1 MEKINEAEQIPWI
14 NLAAGCG
21 AEKILCKIAESTF
34 RDRLFLKNDNFLG
47 RKQYQKNLLDH
58 MEFFSPQEDMAD
70 TIKGL
75 EELFPLKAPLDE
87 GQGAESNEFENSQN
101 VESSVYAK
109 DECEPS
115 QNMPVYKKAE
125 EKISDNFRNL
135 GESQEEFLER
145 SQELQI
151 FRYENQEYKV
161 EGERKNPKIFLEIM
175 WNPYRIPFELE
186 IIPYKGHNIYPREKE
201 LEEVTFGKEKIVYY
215 KFPSEEYLA
224 RGFYEILNSLELLN
238 DLSWYKEIY
247 DILIAESVDGRKVW
261 DSFRRLLLEQPMP
274 SVEKRMDTLKSYED
288 YWYMKKKW
296 KSQSRRE
303 KKEYPQWNQVI
314 QMFGQFF
321 TPVFDGVMKDEVFIG
336 DWMPQLGRYLD

>member
-1 MEKINEAEQIPWI
+1 MEKKNEAEPIPWI

-21 AEKILCKIAESTF
+21 AEKILCKIGESSF
-34 RDRLFLKNDNFLG
+34 RDKLFLKNDNFLG

-58 MEFFSPQEDMAD
+58 MDFFSPQEDIAD
-70 TIKGL
+70 TVKGL
-75 EELFPLKAPLDE
+75 GELF
-87 GQGAESNEFENSQN
+87 ES
-101 VESSVYAK
+101 
-109 DECEPS
+109 S
-115 QNMPVYKKAE
+115 QNMPVYQKAE

-145 SQELQI
+145 TEELQI
-151 FRYENQEYKV
+151 FRCENQEDQTQE
-161 EGERKNPKIFLEIM
+161 EGKNPRIFLEIR

-186 IIPYKGHNIYPREKE
+186 IIPYKGHNIYPKEKE

-247 DILIAESVDGRKVW
+247 DILTMESVDGRKVW

-314 QMFGQFF
+314 QILGQFF
-321 TPVFDGVMKDEVFIG
+321 TPVFDGVMKDEIFIG